1 MPWGR
6 RRAVPRWVGWRRVG
20 PSPAA
25 RRRPAAGAAPWRL
38 PPGASLHVSS
48 EIADYYEGPYTRADE
63 TESGE
68 LLAVETN
75 LDLGV
80 AQFGRGTKID
90 EAGDVGQGRGDHGA
104 HHGVGQV
111 GLELVLGRENHPATG
126 LARIDAQYRAH
137 RHVDLARLAGLE
149 PAAAIVEILNDDGSM
164 ARRPDLEK
172 FALKHGIRVGT
183 IADLIRYRLEKER
196 NIERILERPVE
207 TGHGRFTMYCYD
219 DHVNR
224 AVHVALVKG
233 KLEEVDTP
241 LVRVHLQDTLG
252 DVIGVQSRSL
262 GWPLQNAIERI
273 AGEKA
278 AVIVLLR
285 DQESSRDFMDA
296 VEGLGKTADDLE
308 QRRGGESVL
317 KTYGVGAQILRD
329 LGLSKIRVLSAPKHM
344 YAISGFDLEIHVHR
358 GAGVLG
364 DRPLAVEILARQVL
378 VVRGLT
384 DAHKGT
390 AGMVELDVAILL
402 DDVVDIRGMPVDPHV
417 GIPIRIE
424 QHLVDLGIQEV
435 G

>member
-1 MPWGR
+1 M
-6 RRAVPRWVGWRRVG
+6 ADSTTVH
-20 PSPAA
+20 PSAIDAA
-25 RRRPAAGAAPWRL
+25 FSDIEDIIADIAAGRMVIMVDDENRENEGDLIMAAEKVRPEDINYMATHGRGLICLTMSRERCAQLRL
-38 PPGASLHVSS
+38 PLMVTDTDQHHATNFTISIEAAEGITTGISAHDRARTIQAAVAPNARPEDLSQPGHIFPVMAQPGGVL
-48 EIADYYEGPYTRADE
+48 TRAGH
-63 TESGE
+63 T
-68 LLAVETN
+68 
-75 LDLGV
+75 
-80 AQFGRGTKID
+80 
-90 EAGDVGQGRGDHGA
+90 EAGC
-104 HHGVGQV
+104 
-111 GLELVLGRENHPATG
+111 
-126 LARIDAQYRAH
+126 
-137 RHVDLARLAGLE
+137 DLARLAGLE
-149 PAAAIVEILNDDGSM
+149 PSAAIVEILNEDGTM

-172 FALKHGIRVGT
+172 FAQSHGIRIGT

-196 NIERILERPVE
+196 NVERIDERSIE
-207 TGHGRFTMYCYD
+207 TRHGEFTMYCYD

-344 YAISGFDLEIHVHR
+344 YAISGFDLEITEY
-358 GAGVLG
+358 
-364 DRPLAVEILARQVL
+364 VE
-378 VVRGLT
+378 
-384 DAHKGT
+384 
-390 AGMVELDVAILL
+390 E
-402 DDVVDIRGMPVDPHV
+402 
-417 GIPIRIE
+417 
-424 QHLVDLGIQEV
+424 
-435 G
+435 